1 MESHFLFVIEN
12 VDKEV
17 YDVPKLQQFCD
28 LMGFSFCKGEPICK
42 DKYLEANPDER
53 KFCQPDEYIYDHV
66 AHVYVESQTANDQYN
81 AAALLVSL
89 ASFLEYKFAVVSF

>member
-17 YDVPKLQQFCD
+17 YDFSKLQQFCD

-42 DKYLEANPDER
+42 DKYLEASPDER
-53 KFCQPDEYIYDHV
+53 IFCQPDEYIYDHV
-66 AHVYVESQTANDQYN
+66 AQFMSNLKRLMTNITLH
-81 AAALLVSL
+81 L
-89 ASFLEYKFAVVSF
+89 FWGH

>member
-17 YDVPKLQQFCD
+17 YDFSKLQQFCD

-42 DKYLEANPDER
+42 DKYLEASPDER
-53 KFCQPDEYIYDHV
+53 IFCQPDEYIYDHV
-66 AHVYVESQTANDQYN
+66 AHIYVESQTANDQYN
-81 AAALLVSL
+81 AASLLGSL
-89 ASFLEYKFAVVSF
+89 AASWGYEFLVAHF

>member
-12 VDKEV
+12 LDQ
-17 YDVPKLQQFCD
+17 DVHDFPKLQQFCD
-28 LMGFSFCKGEPICK
+28 LMGFRFCKGEPICK
-42 DKYLEANPDER
+42 DKYLESGLDER
-53 KFCQPDEYIYDHV
+53 TMCQPDEYVYDHV

-81 AAALLVSL
+81 VATLLVSL

>member
-17 YDVPKLQQFCD
+17 YDFPKLQQFCD

-42 DKYLEANPDER
+42 DKYLEASPDER

-66 AHVYVESQTANDQYN
+66 AHVIVESQTANDQYN
-81 AAALLVSL
+81 VAALLGSL
-89 ASFLEYKFAVVSF
+89 AAYWDYKFLVAHF

>member
-17 YDVPKLQQFCD
+17 YDFSILLQFCD

-42 DKYLEANPDER
+42 DKYLEASPDER
-53 KFCQPDEYIYDHV
+53 IFCQPDEYIYDHV
-66 AHVYVESQTANDQYN
+66 AHIYVESQTANDQYN
-81 AAALLVSL
+81 AASLLGSL
-89 ASFLEYKFAVVSF
+89 AAFWGYEFLVAHF